1 MGSENTYVIF
11 SVVKI
16 KVKNHINA
24 LVNLF
29 YIQGIL
35 NNLIIDKGL
44 NYLGKKNDLYES
56 KNERFF

>member
-16 KVKNHINA
+16 KAKNHINA

-56 KNERFF
+56 QNERFF

>member
-1 MGSENTYVIF
+1 MIF

-16 KVKNHINA
+16 KAKNHINVQ
-24 LVNLF
+24 VNLF